1 MSASP
6 SFLAKIHDPFSVI
19 TALEHGVTF
28 PESLENR
35 LKKYRDDILL
45 FKKLVEQA
53 ESSACLL
60 EEIRNPK
67 KYSDNR
73 MSLLKLFRRCV
84 SLACDTEATKKIKK
98 TPTASIVQNL
108 GHTFKSI
115 EILKSQFKALSEP
128 MITALAALM
137 GENDDRGQLGYALTD
152 AFFTWFEIN
161 MIDFTISGPRGA
173 GKDIELS
180 SILKDFEE
188 DCPCDFIIQ
197 EKETENVCAIGFA
210 RYDSSRG
217 GSQSD
222 DRTGGNAN
230 KVDKVRR
237 YFEKTGKALKLIFLA
252 DGPGL
257 VHKDTWAEACKLDGA
272 WNERVRVV
280 TLRMATDRILK
291 DWLLS

>member
-1 MSASP
+1 MNAP
-6 SFLAKIHDPFSVI
+6 SFLAQIHDPFSVI
-19 TALEHGVTF
+19 TALEHGLTF
-28 PESLENR
+28 PESLEKR
-35 LKKYRDDILL
+35 LQKYRDDILL
-45 FKKLVEQA
+45 FKKLVAEA

-60 EEIRNPK
+60 EEIRNPN

-84 SLACDTEATKKIKK
+84 SLSCDTEATKKIKK

-108 GHTFKSI
+108 GHTFKPI
-115 EILKSQFKALSEP
+115 EILKGQFNALREP

-137 GENDDRGQLGYALTD
+137 GENDDRGQLGYALTG
-152 AFFTWFEIN
+152 AFFTWFETN
-161 MIDFTISGPRGA
+161 MLDFSISGPRGA

-180 SILKDFEE
+180 SILNDFEE

-197 EKETENVCAIGFA
+197 EKQTENVCAIGFA

-230 KVDKVRR
+230 KVDKARR

-272 WNERVRVV
+272 WDERVRVV
-280 TLRMATDRILK
+280 TLRMAADRISK